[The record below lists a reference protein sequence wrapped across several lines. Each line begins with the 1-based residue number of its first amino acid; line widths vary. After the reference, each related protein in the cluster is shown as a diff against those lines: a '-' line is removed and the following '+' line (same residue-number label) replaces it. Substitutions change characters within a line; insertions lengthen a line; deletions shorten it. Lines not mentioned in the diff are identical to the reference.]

1 MYSIVFQCLT
11 IAGVAS
17 LAEVLVRDAVRKK
30 TCMSGLDDRSSDE
43 GSGPRS
49 LSSRPCTKDN
59 RGRNSIISE
68 R

>member
-11 IAGVAS
+11 IARVAS
-17 LAEVLVRDAVRKK
+17 LAEVLARDAEENLYSVW
-30 TCMSGLDDRSSDE
+30 DDRSSSE

-59 RGRNSIISE
+59 RDRNSIISE

>member
-11 IAGVAS
+11 IARVVS
-17 LAEVLVRDAVRKK
+17 LAEVLARD
-30 TCMSGLDDRSSDE
+30 CGPEENLYSGWDDRSSDE
-43 GSGPRS
+43 GSGPRF

-59 RGRNSIISE
+59 RGSNSIISE